1 MTQGGVEARAHA
13 GAAAL
18 MGPRRSRKA
27 IAYGAW
33 YAAEHGL
40 RTMRAYLTSIVV
52 NSIFNPLVYL
62 FALGTGIGSYVDAN
76 SGGIGQG
83 VSYLTFVGPALLAS
97 AALNAAFEEGSYPV
111 MGGFKWTRTFWSMN
125 ATPIG
130 GGQIAMGVLIAASF
144 RIAFTVVIFWA
155 FLAASGAAPSPASLL
170 AVPAALLAG
179 LAFGSAIMAIACRI
193 EEDDSW
199 FPIINRLVIMP
210 MFLFSGTF
218 FPLERY
224 PVALR
229 WIGWLS
235 PLWHG
240 TQLGRVASYG
250 LAEPAWLVAVHLA
263 YLSALLAAGI
273 ALSKAG
279 FERRL
284 SA

>member
-1 MTQGGVEARAHA
+1 MRIDGVEARAHS

-18 MGPRRSRKA
+18 LGAHRSRKA
-27 IAYGAW
+27 IRYGAW

-40 RTMRAYLTSIVV
+40 RTMRSYLTTIITGSV
-52 NSIFNPLVYL
+52 FNPLIYL
-62 FALGTGIGSYVDAN
+62 FALGAGIGSFVDSN
-76 SGGIGQG
+76 SGGLGQG
-83 VSYLTFVGPALLAS
+83 VAYLTFVGPALLSS
-97 AALNAAFEEGSYPV
+97 AALNAAFEECSYPV

-125 ATPIG
+125 ATPIR
-130 GGQIAMGVLIAASF
+130 GGQIASGVLIAASF
-144 RIAFTVVIFWA
+144 RIAFTVVAFWA
-155 FLAASGAAPSPASLL
+155 FLFAFGAAPSPASAL
-170 AVPAALLAG
+170 AVPAALLSG

-199 FPIINRLVIMP
+199 FVVINRLFIMP

-250 LAEPAWLVAVHLA
+250 LAEPAWLIAAHIA
-263 YLSALLAAGI
+263 YLSAILATGI
-273 ALSKAG
+273 ALSRIG

-284 SA
+284 SK